1 MLRNALSKTVYIKVY
16 ENRFVLKLLEE
27 GNKPIT
33 IVPSSPFSTAR
44 LLVGQFSA
52 AEQALKKGFKD
63 MLAGRWFMPSP
74 VVVIQPMEKI
84 EGGLAEV
91 EERALRE
98 LALAAGARQAIVWV
112 GHELSDTEVVRRAHG
127 N

>member
-27 GNKPIT
+27 GSKPIT
-33 IVPSSPFSTAR
+33 IAPASPFSTAR

-52 AEQALKKGFKD
+52 AEQALKLALKAMF
-63 MLAGRWFMPSP
+63 AGRWFAPSP

-84 EGGLAEV
+84 DGGLAEV
-91 EERALRE
+91 EKRALHE
-98 LALAAGARQAIVWV
+98 LALGAGARQAVVWV
-112 GHELSDTEVVRRAHG
+112 GHELSDTEVMRRAYG
-127 N
+127 E